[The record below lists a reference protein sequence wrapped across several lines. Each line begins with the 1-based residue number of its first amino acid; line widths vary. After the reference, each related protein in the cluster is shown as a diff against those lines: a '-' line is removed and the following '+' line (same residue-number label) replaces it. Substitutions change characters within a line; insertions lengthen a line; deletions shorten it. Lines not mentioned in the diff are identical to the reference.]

1 MQPTC
6 QSLNYNPIDK
16 TCELNNDTK
25 YFWPTHFV
33 KKPEFVYTEN
43 LDSGK
48 FFLTHEMCTMHQF
61 SLYFISGFY

>member
-25 YFWPTHFV
+25 YFRPTHFV
-33 KKPEFVYTEN
+33 KKPEFVYAEN

-48 FFLTHEMCTMHQF
+48 FFLTHEMCTMHKF
-61 SLYFISGFY
+61 SLYFTFGCH